1 MKVDPI
7 TNFDV
12 KLIIE
17 DPPLPPKK
25 NTHTVTKS
33 NIKITERDKTPNTQI
48 LASASYRHFNKIR
61 RCQTSFIG
69 TNPINIFKTSYTT
82 K

>member
-48 LASASYRHFNKIR
+48 HIPCFGFV
-61 RCQTSFIG
+61 QTLQ
-69 TNPINIFKTSYTT
+69 
-82 K
+82 